1 VADALGNVF
10 SGGNGSDA
18 AGTCHGIVLK
28 TDTTQ
33 LANTDPS
40 AIDWYFSND
49 TNPSFTQDQS
59 YLWSLGL
66 DSGGNLYS
74 IGQLTPNST
83 GIPYWYV
90 RKSSDKGLSWSTVD
104 LYQYAAGQWVDAAG
118 FTADNSGNVYVVGGG
133 RDAGSK
139 KNPVGNLHWLVRKS
153 ANGGPWTVVDDVQGS
168 TPNFVAN
175 GAAFVAGAGVFVV
188 GGPNASA
195 SSLWMVRR
203 SLDAGTT
210 WSTVD
215 NSLAGGAAAVGSD
228 SLGNIYVTGAK
239 WITTATK
246 PNITGYWVWVT
257 RESSDGG
264 NHWSTVDTF
273 APAQNKNSNGL
284 SVGRDSGGNVVVVG
298 YAYDAQAV
306 RHWIVRTPG
315 SSGAWGTIDDFHPGN
330 SASALGVVTDSA
342 GNLLVTG
349 AAQDATG
356 SHWIVRKLAP

>member
-1 VADALGNVF
+1 
-10 SGGNGSDA
+10 
-18 AGTCHGIVLK
+18 
-28 TDTTQ
+28 
-33 LANTDPS
+33 
-40 AIDWYFSND
+40 
-49 TNPSFTQDQS
+49 
-59 YLWSLGL
+59 
-66 DSGGNLYS
+66 
-74 IGQLTPNST
+74 
-83 GIPYWYV
+83 
-90 RKSSDKGLSWSTVD
+90 VD
-104 LYQYAAGQWVDAAG
+104 LYQYAAGQWVDATG
-118 FTADNSGNVYVVGGG
+118 FTADNSGNIYVVGGG
-133 RDAGSK
+133 RDAGTK
-139 KNPVGNLHWLVRKS
+139 KNRLGNLHWLVRRS
-153 ANGGPWTVVDDVQGS
+153 SDGGQTWTLVDDVTGQD
-168 TPNFVAN
+168 AN
-175 GAAFVAGAGVFVV
+175 CACFVAGAGLFVA
-188 GGPNASA
+188 GPRYA
-195 SSLWMVRR
+195 SSSSVWTVRR
-203 SLDAGTT
+203 SPNGQPST

-215 NSLAGGAAAVGSD
+215 SPFAGGAAAVGND

-239 WITTATK
+239 WITTATN

-349 AAQDATG
+349 AAQDAMG
-356 SHWIVRKLAP
+356 GHWIVRKLAP